1 MRKNNYNSKAVFN
14 MKYVATV
21 FLFLV
26 FLSRSAIAGP
36 DTSPVV
42 PGDDDPRKL
51 KREMTEEELEKSIG
65 RMGEVEPI
73 PEDFEFNE
81 AEKKLWLDDHLANI
95 EKPVRLYYEF
105 EKSGSYEE
113 GFSDSIYLN
122 IMEINEDGSK
132 NADLDFFTAERKQEI
147 SPQNV
152 TNIRGNPILAV
163 YMQGDIY
170 EMNRLTDG
178 HWRYFQKRIKMA
190 MRNKAVVEPVT
201 FRFKGEE
208 VKGEKIVFSPYLD
221 DPHRS
226 DFEKFAD
233 KRYEFILSDE
243 IPGKL
248 YQIKTV
254 IPDKSAQEPLIE
266 EKLQLVEVNFKG

>member
-1 MRKNNYNSKAVFN
+1 MNHRVAVFSILLFFTG
-14 MKYVATV
+14 AV
-21 FLFLV
+21 F
-26 FLSRSAIAGP
+26 AGGGGAE
-36 DTSPVV
+36 TSPPL
-42 PGDDDPRKL
+42 PGDGDPGKV
-51 KREMTEEELEKSIG
+51 KREMTEEEVEDSIG

-81 AEKKLWLDDHLANI
+81 AENKLWLDDHLSNI
-95 EKPVRLYYEF
+95 KKPVRLYYEF
-105 EKSGSYEE
+105 EKSGTYEE
-113 GFSDSIYLN
+113 GFSDSVYLD
-122 IMEINEDGSK
+122 IIEINEDGTK
-132 NADLDFFTAERKQEI
+132 NADLDFFSAERKQEV

-170 EMNRLTDG
+170 EMNRLTEG
-178 HWRYFQKRIKMA
+178 HWRYFQKRIKIA
-190 MRNKAVVEPVT
+190 MREVATVESVK
-201 FRFKGEE
+201 FQFNGEE
-208 VKGEKIVFSPYLD
+208 VNGEKIVFSPYIN

-248 YQIKTV
+248 YRIKTIV
-254 IPDKSAQEPLIE
+254 PGKSTDDKPLIQE
-266 EKLQLVEVNFKG
+266 ELKLVEVNFES

>member
-1 MRKNNYNSKAVFN
+1 MFLIMRYKL
-14 MKYVATV
+14 TV
-21 FLFLV
+21 FLILSFLTQAA
-26 FLSRSAIAGP
+26 FAGGAGN
-36 DTSPVV
+36 SPPV

-51 KREMTEEELEKSIG
+51 KREMTEEELESSIG

-81 AEKKLWLDDHLANI
+81 AENKLWLDDHLENI
-95 EKPVRLYYEF
+95 NKPVRLYYEF

-113 GFSDSIYLN
+113 GFSDSVYLD
-122 IMEINEDGSK
+122 ILEINEDGTK
-132 NADLDFFTAERKQEI
+132 NADLDFFSAERKQEV

-178 HWRYFQKRIKMA
+178 HWRYFQKRIKIA
-190 MRNKAVVEPVT
+190 MREVATVEPVT
-201 FRFKGEE
+201 FQFNGKEI
-208 VKGEKIVFSPYLD
+208 KGEKIVFLPYID

-226 DFEKFAD
+226 DFERFAD

-248 YQIKTV
+248 YQIRTI
-254 IPDKSAQEPLIE
+254 IPDDSSGKPLIE
-266 EKLQLVEVNFKG
+266 EKLQLVEVNFDG